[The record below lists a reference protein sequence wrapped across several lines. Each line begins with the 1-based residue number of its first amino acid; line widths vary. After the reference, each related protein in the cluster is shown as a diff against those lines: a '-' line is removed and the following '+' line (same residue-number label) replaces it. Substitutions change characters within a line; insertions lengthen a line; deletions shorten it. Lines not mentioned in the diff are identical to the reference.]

1 MAERPTI
8 ARDGEGGR
16 GQGWPK
22 GRPLRQSCSN
32 ISGKVIVGPSQ
43 GEEGCCHGR
52 RSGCYERQ
60 ISTTEVIS
68 SPVPVVADFWAEWC
82 GPCKMIAPILKD
94 LAAEYK
100 DKLKVAKIDV
110 DQEPELASQFN
121 IVSIPTLLFFNKGQ
135 VVKQQI
141 GAVPRHALEKIIKD
155 MIA

>member
-1 MAERPTI
+1 MAEEVVVT
-8 ARDGEGGR
+8 
-16 GQGWPK
+16 K
-22 GRPLRQSCSN
+22 TN
-32 ISGKVIVGPSQ
+32 FN
-43 GEEGCCHGR
+43 
-52 RSGCYERQ
+52 
-60 ISTTEVIS
+60 TEVIS

-82 GPCKMIAPILKD
+82 GPCKMIAPVLRD
-94 LAAEYK
+94 LANEYK